1 MRGSPF
7 VCLFVFA
14 PQRDIDLRHQ
24 GVEAAGFQGALGGRM
39 HVNGTRL
46 TWVQMSQKMSREAP
60 FSSIFFRFLTCLV
73 SVLVVALCPLGA
85 CAGG

>member
-24 GVEAAGFQGALGGRM
+24 GVEAAGVQGALGGRM

-46 TWVQMSQKMSREAP
+46 TWVQMSQKMSREAHFLP
-60 FSSIFFRFLTCLV
+60 FSSGSSLV
-73 SVLVVALCPLGA
+73 WFQYW
-85 CAGG
+85 